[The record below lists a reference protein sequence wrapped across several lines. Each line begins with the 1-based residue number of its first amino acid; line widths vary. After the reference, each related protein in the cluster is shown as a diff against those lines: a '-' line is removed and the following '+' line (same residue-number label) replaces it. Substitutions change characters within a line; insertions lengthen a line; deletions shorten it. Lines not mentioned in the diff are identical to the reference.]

1 MEKLVIADQLFIR
14 KLNTRTVSECL
25 RLYSPLS
32 RAELA
37 KRTGLYR
44 STISSIIAELIER
57 GFVRETE
64 IQSDLRIGRPG
75 MLLEF
80 NPQGGSAVGL
90 DIGVDYISII
100 LADYTANII
109 WRQRT
114 PIDSDGSQ
122 TEIVSQA
129 EKMIVDALEVSKN
142 TGIPPMG
149 IGVGLPGLVDTAQGK
164 LIIAPNL
171 HWKDLPI
178 KAIWAEKFHLPVF
191 VENESNNGAMGEFFY
206 GSAHG
211 KQNFIYLGTGI
222 GLGGGIMI
230 DGKLFKG
237 SKGFAGEIGHTLLYK
252 EGVRCGCGSNSC
264 WETYVGPRYIMQ
276 RIRQTLAAGQQSIIR
291 ELVQG
296 NLNLINMDIVIEAA
310 KNADKIASDTLDEIG
325 HHLGRGISNLINIFN
340 PELIVMGGALS
351 PASPWIIPIIEEEI
365 RKHALAPL
373 IEDLN
378 IVPSKLGQDSNVMG
392 AVALV
397 LDNILR
403 DSDNSW

>member
-1 MEKLVIADQLFIR
+1 MNKMVIADQLFIR

-25 RLYSPLS
+25 RLFSPLS

-44 STISSIIAELIER
+44 STISSIISELIDR

-80 NPQGGSAVGL
+80 NPSGGSAIGIDL
-90 DIGVDYISII
+90 GVDYISII
-100 LADYTANII
+100 LVDYTAKII
-109 WRQRT
+109 WRQRAQ
-114 PIDSDGSQ
+114 IDLDSSQ
-122 TEIVSQA
+122 TEIVTQA
-129 EKMIVDALEVSKN
+129 EKMIIEALDFSRQI
-142 TGIPPMG
+142 GIPPMG
-149 IGVGLPGLVDTAQGK
+149 IGVGLPGLVDTNLGK

-178 KAIWAEKFHLPVF
+178 KTRWTEKFELPVF

-206 GSAHG
+206 GAAHG
-211 KQNFIYLGTGI
+211 KQDFIYLGTGI

-252 EGVRCGCGSNSC
+252 DGIRCGCGDDSC

-276 RIRQTLAAGQQSIIR
+276 RIRQILAAGQPSIIR
-291 ELVQG
+291 DLVQG

-310 KNADKIASDTLDEIG
+310 KKQDQIATDILNEIG
-325 HHLGRGISNLINIFN
+325 IHLGRGIANLINIFN

-351 PASPWIIPIIEEEI
+351 PASPWLIPIIQKSI
-365 RKHALAPL
+365 QSHALSPL
-373 IEDLN
+373 LDNLS

-397 LDNILR
+397 LDNVLR
-403 DSDNSW
+403 DSKYSW